1 VNLTNVFLLHNRC
14 FFFNLASKLTLK
26 SRLGTHH
33 RITTLI
39 DQLFK
44 PNLTFC
50 LVCIFNLQ
58 FENSVFLRRI
68 VRSQS
73 TIQRQ
78 LRRQILKNT
87 LYIGI
92 YIYPV
97 HVGLNI
103 SGANR
108 THLALTFM
116 SCHSNRSGHLHH

>member
-1 VNLTNVFLLHNRC
+1 MKISDQISESDKR
-14 FFFNLASKLTLK
+14 FFFNLASKLALK

-50 LVCIFNLQ
+50 LVCIFDLQ

-73 TIQRQ
+73 TLQRQ
-78 LRRQILKNT
+78 LRRQIKKKKT
-87 LYIGI
+87 PLYR
-92 YIYPV
+92 YLYPV
-97 HVGLNI
+97 HIGLNI